1 MKITPGKIQGTWFI
15 EPNVF
20 DDSRGNFHEVF
31 KFSEVL
37 ALTGVTFETKQVNQS
52 RSKKGVLRGIHW
64 TESEEGQAK
73 FVSCPQGAVWDVVVD
88 LRPTSTTF
96 GQWDAVLLS
105 EQNSKSILIEKGLG
119 HAFLALEDETV
130 VNYLCSSEYRPGAD
144 RTVNP
149 LSPKLEIDFQT
160 KAAEYAIN
168 NFIMSAKDSEAPN
181 F

>member
-1 MKITPGKIQGTWFI
+1 MKITPGKISGTWFI

-20 DDSRGNFHEVF
+20 EDNRGNFHEVF
-31 KFSEVL
+31 KLSDVL
-37 ALTGVTFETKQVNQS
+37 AQTGLFFETKQVNQS

-73 FVSCPQGAVWDVVVD
+73 FVSCPRGAVWDVVID

-130 VNYLCSSEYRPGAD
+130 VSYLCSSEYSPGAD
-144 RTVNP
+144 RTLNP
-149 LSPKLEIDFQT
+149 LSPKLAIDFQT
-160 KAAEYAIN
+160 KAAEFSIN
-168 NFIMSAKDSEAPN
+168 EFILSAKDSEAPN